1 MTGTK
6 THRRRL
12 ADWPVAAAFSLAAL
26 LSAAIVSLLAAGAR
40 RQLRRVE
47 VAGDSM
53 QPGLRPGDFVLLRLG
68 APRADCAAGMVV
80 AFAAR
85 ATPGAPPRPEL
96 MLKRIVGL
104 PGELLRVGEHVE
116 INGRILE
123 EPYCRGVAP
132 EASYRAVQTIPAQ
145 RYFVLGDSRAQSTDS
160 RDFGEIAADRIVGQ
174 AIWRYWPPRRIG
186 PIQRSERRWQAS
198 HDGLS

>member
-1 MTGTK
+1 M
-6 THRRRL
+6 HRRRL
-12 ADWPVAAAFSLAAL
+12 AHWPVAAAFSLAAL
-26 LSAAIVSLLAAGAR
+26 LAAAIVSLLGAGAR
-40 RQLRRVE
+40 RHLRRVE

-68 APRADCAAGMVV
+68 APRADHAAGMIV
-80 AFAAR
+80 AVAGR

-104 PGELLRVGEHVE
+104 SGELLRVGENVE

-123 EPYCRGVAP
+123 EPYCQGVEP
-132 EASYRAVQTIPAQ
+132 EASYRAVHAVPAQ
-145 RYFVLGDSRAQSTDS
+145 RYFVLGDSRTQSTDS

-174 AIWRYWPPRRIG
+174 VIWRYWPPRRIG
-186 PIQRSERRWQAS
+186 VIPRSERRWRAS